1 MGKGGGCVPS
11 KKKHAPVADNP
22 PQPAPSTTIATSSL
36 SPEPSEDHVA
46 TTTNNNPTDAAVNFK
61 VFIVFYSIYG
71 HVELLARRMKKGVD
85 GVEGVEAV
93 LYRVPETLS
102 SEVLE
107 KMKAPPKDPSIP
119 DITEAADLV
128 EADGI
133 LFGFPTRY
141 RSMSES
147 WVRKEEGKEEGG
159 KRKPAAVSI
168 RRRRRREVEDDSVDG
183 EEEEE
188 EEEAGE
194 GRKETGRWRFGFGS
208 RIG

>member
-1 MGKGGGCVPS
+1 
-11 KKKHAPVADNP
+11 
-22 PQPAPSTTIATSSL
+22 
-36 SPEPSEDHVA
+36 
-46 TTTNNNPTDAAVNFK
+46 
-61 VFIVFYSIYG
+61 
-71 HVELLARRMKKGVD
+71 MKKGVD

-107 KMKAPPKDPSIP
+107 QMKAPPKDPSIP
-119 DITEAADLV
+119 DIREAADLV

-141 RSMSES
+141 GSMAES

-159 KRKPAAVSI
+159 KRKPAAAVGGWCRMI
-168 RRRRRREVEDDSVDG
+168 VLTVRKRKRKPEKG
-183 EEEEE
+183 E
-188 EEEAGE
+188 
-194 GRKETGRWRFGFGS
+194 RTQGFGS

>member
-11 KKKHAPVADNP
+11 KKKHALVADNP
-22 PQPAPSTTIATSSL
+22 P
-36 SPEPSEDHVA
+36 SPEPSVDHVA
-46 TTTNNNPTDAAVNFK
+46 TTTNNNPTAEARIRSDAAVNFK

-85 GVEGVEAV
+85 VVEGVEAV

-141 RSMSES
+141 GSMSES

-159 KRKPAAVSI
+159 NRKPAVVPI
-168 RRRRRREVEDDSVDG
+168 RRRRRRVVEDDSVDG
-183 EEEEE
+183 EEE

>member
-22 PQPAPSTTIATSSL
+22 PQPAPSTTAATSSL
-36 SPEPSEDHVA
+36 SPEPSEDHA
-46 TTTNNNPTDAAVNFK
+46 RIRSDAAVNFK

-107 KMKAPPKDPSIP
+107 KMKEPPKDPSIP

-141 RSMSES
+141 GSMSES

-168 RRRRRREVEDDSVDG
+168 RRRRQRVVEDDSVDG
-183 EEEEE
+183 EEE

>member
-22 PQPAPSTTIATSSL
+22 PQPAPSTTAATSSL
-36 SPEPSEDHVA
+36 SL
-46 TTTNNNPTDAAVNFK
+46 NFK

-107 KMKAPPKDPSIP
+107 KMKEPPKDPSIP

-141 RSMSES
+141 GSMSES

-168 RRRRRREVEDDSVDG
+168 RRRRQRVVEDDSVDG
-183 EEEEE
+183 EEE

>member
-36 SPEPSEDHVA
+36 SPEPS
-46 TTTNNNPTDAAVNFK
+46 